1 MIVTAVSSGANDK
14 VGAAVSVV
22 LGDGTGTLVACSIL
36 AALSEVGKELVLVCD
51 LQLARKTVITINRI
65 NERIVANSKGK
76 QFVRQLLPV
85 QYHYPWSDNCIGNCS
100 SYLDCT
106 LLVGRR
112 QELFRTIRAAARG
125 ETLLQPEVMTR
136 VLSRTGGETPVQ
148 TNVSDHETL
157 TGKEQEVLG
166 YVSLGDR
173 NIEIALR
180 LGVTEHTIKAHFTK
194 IYNKL
199 GVGSRAGGIVVAIM
213 HKLISN

>member
-1 MIVTAVSSGANDK
+1 
-14 VGAAVSVV
+14 
-22 LGDGTGTLVACSIL
+22 
-36 AALSEVGKELVLVCD
+36 
-51 LQLARKTVITINRI
+51 
-65 NERIVANSKGK
+65 
-76 QFVRQLLPV
+76 
-85 QYHYPWSDNCIGNCS
+85 
-100 SYLDCT
+100 
-106 LLVGRR
+106 
-112 QELFRTIRAAARG
+112 LFRTIRAAARG

-136 VLSRTGGETPVQ
+136 VLSRTGGETPAQ

-157 TGKEQEVLG
+157 TDKEQEVLG